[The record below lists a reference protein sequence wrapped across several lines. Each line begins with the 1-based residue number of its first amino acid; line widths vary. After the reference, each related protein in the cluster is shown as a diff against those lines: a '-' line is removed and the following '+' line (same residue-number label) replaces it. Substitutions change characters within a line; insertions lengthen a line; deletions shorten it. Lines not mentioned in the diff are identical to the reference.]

1 MQSNNAPEPVVA
13 GVRAYMLPKSAK
25 PGTNRKTRPRNAP
38 EGFPPLVLLFDTET
52 TVDPSQRL
60 RFGSYRLCEWEKRAG
75 GQWSLICLE
84 EGLFYGDDLPK
95 RAPKDFRALQ
105 RFALSAVA
113 DTPGSPGAS
122 LPLYSR
128 SEFVDRVL
136 WKGGMVG
143 QALMVGFNLPF
154 DLSRL
159 AVAWEEA
166 RGRDR
171 QKRFV
176 KGYTLVVW
184 GKYSAATDRW
194 TPNTVRPRL
203 RIKHRDSKSA
213 DMQCTRSNAPELQ
226 TRSGVYQGRFLDLK
240 TFAHALTDKAHSL
253 KSLAEA
259 LGTAHRK
266 TDADYSGLLTPQYIE
281 YNRQDLRVSQ
291 ECLEGLRAEFERHP
305 VEVEPW
311 HLRSPASLAKA
322 YLRAAGITPPARR
335 TPKLPERVFG
345 ATMTPYFGGRTEY
358 HIPRLIVPVV
368 YTDFLS
374 MYPTVQALAKLR
386 EWLTADHF
394 TVRDSTRA
402 AQSILKSVTVETL
415 LNRATWPTLR
425 FFALVLPQ
433 DDILPVRAQFNPN
446 NENYSIAVTRLSAE
460 DGLWYSG
467 FDIAASILLTG
478 RIPKIIQAFSLEPV
492 GTLKNLTPISL
503 RGQVTIDPRAADI
516 FQTTVELR
524 RTTRNNEDLA
534 PDERD
539 QLSRVLKTVANS
551 GSYGIFAEMNPQDL
565 PDRKTRNIRVIGSDE
580 SFEVDSTKP
589 EEPGE
594 YCFPPMA
601 TTITAAAR
609 LLLALLE
616 RLVTDLG
623 GTFGFCDT
631 DSMAIAASQE
641 GGFLPCPG
649 GNHLGPRG
657 EPGFH
662 PLSWAEVEGIVA
674 RLEQLNPY
682 GAGVGPLL
690 KIEDENFGKDGQ
702 IQVFTYGLSA
712 KRYCL
717 FRKLPDDNIEILKA
731 SEHGLGQ
738 LLNPTDPDGRDRG
751 PSGAARW
758 IEDVW
763 RGFVLSA
770 LGKTPVKPPAW
781 FSRPAVARH
790 SYSSPALLRPGTR
803 GETDLSYFDGAKPF
817 NFGLTCYLHAD
828 GAPAGTDMA
837 TCHLVGPYERDP
849 RKWLTQRWVDTATGV
864 ECGISTTRPESGRIA
879 HVKSVADVIA
889 SYAAHAESKS
899 AGPDG
904 QRATS
909 TTVGLLRR
917 RHVTPVYVYH
927 LGKETNQLEEV
938 AQGQVRDLAD
948 VQEMFESPKRSA
960 WDVVYR
966 PLLVKVNLQELAE
979 ESGIR
984 DNLLRKYRAG
994 TTQPTARQRKLLVAC
1009 LKLHASG

>member
-1 MQSNNAPEPVVA
+1 
-13 GVRAYMLPKSAK
+13 
-25 PGTNRKTRPRNAP
+25 
-38 EGFPPLVLLFDTET
+38 
-52 TVDPSQRL
+52 
-60 RFGSYRLCEWEKRAG
+60 
-75 GQWSLICLE
+75 LE

-105 RFALSAVA
+105 RFTRTAMA

-128 SEFVDRVL
+128 SEFVDKVL

-143 QALMVGFNLPF
+143 QALIVGFNLPF
-154 DLSRL
+154 DLSRV
-159 AVAWEEA
+159 AVKWDEA

-176 KGYTLVVW
+176 KGYTFVIW
-184 GKYSAATDRW
+184 GKYSATTNRW
-194 TPNTVRPRL
+194 KPNAVRPRL

-213 DMQCTRSNAPELQ
+213 DIQFTRSNAPELQ
-226 TRSGVYQGRFLDLK
+226 TGSGVYQGRFLDLK

-259 LGTAHRK
+259 LGTPHQK
-266 TDADYSGLLTPQYIE
+266 TDADYSGALTPQYIE

-335 TPKLPERVFG
+335 TPKLPEWVFG

-358 HIPRLIVPVV
+358 HIPRVIVPVV

-394 TVRDSTRA
+394 TVRDYTRA
-402 AQSILKSVTVETL
+402 AQRILKSVTVETV
-415 LNRATWPTLR
+415 LNRTIWPKLR
-425 FFALVLPQ
+425 FFALVRPD
-433 DDILPVRAQFNPN
+433 DDILPVRAQFNPH
-446 NENYSIAVTRLSAE
+446 NENCSIAVTRLSAGG
-460 DGLWYSG
+460 GLWYSG
-467 FDIAASILLTG
+467 FDLAASILLTG
-478 RIPKIIQAFSLEPV
+478 RIPKIIRAFSLEPV
-492 GTLKNLTPISL
+492 GTLENLKPISI
-503 RGQVTIDPRAADI
+503 RGQVRIDPRAGDI
-516 FQTTVELR
+516 FQTMVELR
-524 RTTRNNEDLA
+524 HASRNNEELA
-534 PDERD
+534 PEERI
-539 QLSRVLKTVANS
+539 QLAQILKTVANS

-565 PDRKTRNIRVIGSDE
+565 PDRTTRNIRVIGSE
-580 SFEVDSTKP
+580 ETFEVDSSKP

-616 RLVTDLG
+616 RLVADQG
-623 GTFGFCDT
+623 GTFAVCDT
-631 DSMAIAASQE
+631 DSMGIAASE
-641 GGFLPCPG
+641 MGGFLACPG
-649 GNHLGPRG
+649 GKQLSVRG
-657 EPGFH
+657 EPGIH
-662 PLSWAEVEGIVA
+662 LLSWEQVAGIVA
-674 RLEQLNPY
+674 RLETLNPY

-690 KIEDENFGKDGQ
+690 KVEKENFQDGQ
-702 IQVFTYGLSA
+702 QIQLFAYGLSA

-717 FRKLPDDNIEILKA
+717 FRKLSDGNVEILKA

-738 LLNPTDPDGRDRG
+738 LLNPTDPDGKDKG
-751 PSGAARW
+751 PTGAARW
-758 IEDVW
+758 IEEVW
-763 RGFVLSA
+763 RGFVMEA
-770 LGKTPVKPPAW
+770 LGKTPAKSPAW

-790 SYSSPALLRPGTR
+790 SYSSPALLRPGQR
-803 GETDLSYFDGAKPF
+803 GESDLSYFDGSKPF

-828 GAPAGTDMA
+828 GAPAGTDIA

-864 ECGISTTRPESGRIA
+864 ECGISTTRPESHRIA

-889 SYAAHAESKS
+889 GYAAHAESKS

-904 QRATS
+904 QCATS
-909 TTVGLLRR
+909 STKGLLSR
-917 RHVTPVYVYH
+917 RHVTPVYVYYV
-927 LGKETNQLEEV
+927 GKETNKLEEV
-938 AQGQVRDLAD
+938 EQGQVRDLGD

-960 WDVVYR
+960 WDAVYR
-966 PLLVKVNLQELAE
+966 PQLAKANLRELAE
-979 ESGIR
+979 ESGISER
-984 DNLLRKYRAG
+984 LLRKYRAG
-994 TTQPTARQRKLLVAC
+994 TTRPTARQMKLLVAC
-1009 LKLHASG
+1009 LRLDPDR